1 MSLLGPESILVG
13 GWFGDDG
20 ASNPNEAALVDGWFS
35 AAGITLEELL
45 ELLRRD
51 KAIFV
56 NTDGNYEELRVPPA

>member
-20 ASNPNEAALVDGWFS
+20 ASEPNESVFVDGWWSF
-35 AAGITLEELL
+35 AGMTLEELL
-45 ELLRRD
+45 DILRRN

-56 NTDGNYEELRVPPA
+56 NTDGNYEELRIPV